1 MDIKLNFEAKEIAE
15 KLHEAIITTS
25 FKEIFSKAVELE
37 CKRLTEGDWNTD
49 SIIRGAVKNYF
60 EITIREM
67 LNNEYQEPI
76 KDIIRKQI
84 TGERLDNLCEEL
96 VEKIKVEKY

>member
-25 FKEIFSKAVELE
+25 FKEIFSTAVEQE
-37 CKRLTEGDWNTD
+37 CKRLTEGNWSTD
-49 SIIRGAVKNYF
+49 NIIRGAVKNYF
-60 EITIREM
+60 EITIRQM
-67 LNNEYQEPI
+67 LNEEYQEQI
-76 KDIIRKQI
+76 KGIIRKQI